1 MAERKS
7 KTFYIFIIFSKTIRS
22 NETKLDGMFV
32 FLVQIQVKSNRKEP
46 NMLTNWSINAPYVF
60 DATIM

>member
-32 FLVQIQVKSNRKEP
+32 FLVQIQVKSSRKEP
-46 NMLTNWSINAPYVF
+46 NMLSNWSINAPYVF

>member
-46 NMLTNWSINAPYVF
+46 NMLTNWFINAPYVF